1 MHSWKLSFNY
11 EESVAASELISLFIE
26 VEIKEVKMEDILD
39 VDVLFLAIQEQGC
52 LPLFTCSCGN
62 FSCGGYY
69 LKVLH
74 QESGI
79 IFSDRY
85 KPVDN
90 PSEEDLIEPFEC
102 ELSWKEL
109 YLVANEVYDKLIE
122 ISKSYPGYEI
132 GCGAFGE
139 DVFNK
144 IERYKLLLN
153 ELQSSF
159 ND

>member
-39 VDVLFLAIQEQGC
+39 VDVLFLAIQEQGY

-69 LKVLH
+69 VKVSHLDG
-74 QESGI
+74 GI
-79 IFSDRY
+79 CFSNRY

-90 PSEEDLIEPFEC
+90 PSEVDLIEPFEC
-102 ELSWKEL
+102 ELPWKEL
-109 YLVANEVYDKLIE
+109 YFVASEIYDKLIE

-139 DVFNK
+139 DVVNK
-144 IERYKLLLN
+144 IERYEVLLK
-153 ELQSSF
+153 ELQSRF

>member
-1 MHSWKLSFNY
+1 MSTWKLNFDS
-11 EESVAASELISLFIE
+11 EESVASSTLISLFIE
-26 VEIKEVKMEDILD
+26 VEIKDVKMEDILD
-39 VDVLFLAIQEQGC
+39 VDVLFLAIQEQGY

-69 LKVLH
+69 VKVSHLDG
-74 QESGI
+74 GI
-79 IFSDRY
+79 CFSDRY

-90 PSEEDLIEPFEC
+90 PSEADLIEPFEC

-109 YLVANEVYDKLIE
+109 YLVASEVYDKLIE
-122 ISKSYPGYEI
+122 ISKSYPSYEI

-139 DVFNK
+139 DVLNK
-144 IERYKLLLN
+144 IDRYELLLK
-153 ELQSSF
+153 ELRNRF